1 MDITIITICITAIII
16 TFFIYMLF
24 KDKSGGHIEYD
35 TKTGKI
41 LLKRLTENNKD
52 TQNNNAE
59 HIENKAKE
67 LKQFKREDYIT
78 QLSIYKD
85 FTFIINSATLKVFS
99 DCILFLVKNKIT
111 QKSQLEYNSY
121 ATEKV
126 KLFTNYYNE
135 SFKNSVNPALQKLNI
150 KSILGFYN
158 NISLSEFRTF
168 YSNVYNN
175 HLELDKKN
183 KENLEMI
190 KQKTE
195 TEELKLQLL
204 QASILN
210 SYNELIYSDTQLL
223 RDALNNFNNILLGLF
238 YDSLKD
244 IISGS

>member
-111 QKSQLEYNSY
+111 QKSQLEYNNY

-126 KLFTNYYNE
+126 KLFTSYYNE
-135 SFKNSVNPALQKLNI
+135 SFKNSVNPALRKLDI

-190 KQKTE
+190 KQKME

>member
-1 MDITIITICITAIII
+1 
-16 TFFIYMLF
+16 MLF

-126 KLFTNYYNE
+126 KLFTSYYNE
-135 SFKNSVNPALQKLNI
+135 SFKNSVNPALKKLDI
-150 KSILGFYN
+150 KSILGYYN

-238 YDSLKD
+238 YDSLKN

>member
-1 MDITIITICITAIII
+1 MT
-16 TFFIYMLF
+16 
-24 KDKSGGHIEYD
+24 KSGD
-35 TKTGKI
+35 STPVLQDPVKI
-41 LLKRLTENNKD
+41 N
-52 TQNNNAE
+52 
-59 HIENKAKE
+59 
-67 LKQFKREDYIT
+67 
-78 QLSIYKD
+78 
-85 FTFIINSATLKVFS
+85 
-99 DCILFLVKNKIT
+99 LFLD
-111 QKSQLEYNSY
+111 
-121 ATEKV
+121 
-126 KLFTNYYNE
+126 
-135 SFKNSVNPALQKLNI
+135 I
-150 KSILGFYN
+150 KSILGYYN

-238 YDSLKD
+238 YDSLKN

>member
-1 MDITIITICITAIII
+1 
-16 TFFIYMLF
+16 MLF

-111 QKSQLEYNSY
+111 QKSQLEYNNY

-135 SFKNSVNPALQKLNI
+135 SFKNSVNPALQKLDI

>member
-1 MDITIITICITAIII
+1 
-16 TFFIYMLF
+16 MLF

-41 LLKRLTENNKD
+41 LLKRLTENNKN

-78 QLSIYKD
+78 QLSVYKD

-126 KLFTNYYNE
+126 KLFTSYYNE
-135 SFKNSVNPALQKLNI
+135 SFKNSVNPALQKLDI

-238 YDSLKD
+238 YDSLKN

>member
-1 MDITIITICITAIII
+1 M
-16 TFFIYMLF
+16 
-24 KDKSGGHIEYD
+24 
-35 TKTGKI
+35 
-41 LLKRLTENNKD
+41 
-52 TQNNNAE
+52 
-59 HIENKAKE
+59 
-67 LKQFKREDYIT
+67 
-78 QLSIYKD
+78 
-85 FTFIINSATLKVFS
+85 FS

-111 QKSQLEYNSY
+111 QKSQLEYNNY

-126 KLFTNYYNE
+126 KLFTSYYDE
-135 SFKNSVNPALQKLNI
+135 SFKNSVNPALRKLNI
-150 KSILGFYN
+150 KTILGYYN

-168 YSNVYNN
+168 YSNVYNS

-244 IISGS
+244 IIESGQ

>member
-1 MDITIITICITAIII
+1 
-16 TFFIYMLF
+16 MLF

-41 LLKRLTENNKD
+41 LLKRLTENNKN

-78 QLSIYKD
+78 QLSVYKD

-126 KLFTNYYNE
+126 KLFTSYYNE
-135 SFKNSVNPALQKLNI
+135 SFKNSVNPALQKLDI

>member
-1 MDITIITICITAIII
+1 
-16 TFFIYMLF
+16 MLF